1 MLAKFADLRVNLLI
15 TFFGAALIILL
26 IKITPLLLPAK
37 YYFDFSKLVGGDSEP
52 FIVDPPGVTGQML
65 CEFIEKYGVPPESF
79 RKRIACNEDYEV
91 SSPFTPE
98 EVDEIYGITLR
109 SDDRIRKAFID
120 AAGGSSFAP
129 LSDDEVKKL
138 ASGESNSATAF
149 QAIYNKYAATLS
161 ELATKGPSELLAKLY
176 ENFADPP
183 SVSSGPSSS
192 PVTISNEDIDRLVQ
206 ANRSIRGELN
216 VAQFAMGIPPIKKTK
231 IDEIIAS
238 SRYRGGLK
246 DSIQFYYS
254 GAMADALQK
263 KMADRFHSFGVVTDI
278 GVVQRKVFNEINK
291 FSGVDYVIAILVR
304 LTPVFLFGIVT
315 GAMVGRREL
324 LSISLAGGLAA
335 FLLSWPLIL
344 MWDRLVQST
353 WADKKPVFFSF
364 YAVYILSFFL
374 LARAAGVLGAWLR
387 EQKIIGMPSAEM
399 PQMRWSYVTVNL
411 AVALLINGLVYA
423 WNVYLPLAGQ

>member
-1 MLAKFADLRVNLLI
+1 MLAKLVELRVNLLI

-26 IKITPLLLPAK
+26 IKATPLLLPAK
-37 YYFDFSKLVGGDSEP
+37 YYFDFSNLVGGSSEP
-52 FIVDPPGVTGQML
+52 FIVDPPGVTGQKL
-65 CEFIEKYGVPPESF
+65 CELIAKYGVPPDSF
-79 RKRIACNEDYEV
+79 RKRIACDEDYENLE
-91 SSPFTPE
+91 PFTAE
-98 EVDEIYGITLR
+98 EVDEIYGIALR
-109 SDDRIRKAFID
+109 SDDRIRKSFID
-120 AAGGSSFAP
+120 AAAKRSFTS
-129 LSDDEVKKL
+129 LSDDEV
-138 ASGESNSATAF
+138 ASLVSKESNTASAF
-149 QAIYNKYAATLS
+149 DLIFKEYARTLS
-161 ELATKGPSELLAKLY
+161 GLVEEGPSEILEELY
-176 ENFADPP
+176 ARFGAPP
-183 SVSSGPSSS
+183 GSMNPPDST
-192 PVTISNEDIDRLVQ
+192 VTISKEDIDRLVQ
-206 ANRSIRGELN
+206 ANRSIRGELK
-216 VAQFAMGIPPIKKTK
+216 VGPYAMGILPIKKTK
-231 IDEIIAS
+231 IDEIFKNMHDRAT
-238 SRYRGGLK
+238 LK
-246 DSIQFYYS
+246 DDIQSYYT
-254 GAMADALQK
+254 GAMTDALHK
-263 KMADRFHSFGVVTDI
+263 TMSARFERLGITTDI
-278 GVVQRKVFNEINK
+278 GVVQRNVFNEINK

-315 GAMVGRREL
+315 GAMVGRGEL

-353 WADKKPVFFSF
+353 WADKKPIFFSF